1 MTEQTSLFSLGFMS
15 QIAVKDRIIGTA
27 LGLFYAH
34 GLRATGIDRIIRES
48 GVAKASFYR
57 HFPSK
62 DLLIAEVLRHWH
74 EADFAALRQAVE
86 AVEPKLRPLEVFNVL
101 SERAQAEGYRGCALN
116 NAVAELAD
124 RSHAGFGF
132 VIEARAEIR
141 QWFEAL
147 LSDAGFADMAAELS
161 QEWLLLYDGALTVA
175 LRQPAVGRVAY
186 VTAER
191 VLQQIQLK
199 RLLSKSLVP

>member
-1 MTEQTSLFSLGFMS
+1 MS
-15 QIAVKDRIIGTA
+15 QLPVKDRILNVA
-27 LGLFYAH
+27 LDLFYSQ

-62 DLLIAEVLRHWH
+62 DQLIVEALKRWH
-74 EADFAALRQAVE
+74 AADFASLRQAVE

-101 SERAQAEGYRGCALN
+101 ALRAEAETYRGCALN
-116 NAVAELAD
+116 NALAEQAD
-124 RSHAGFGF
+124 KASAAHGF
-132 VIEARAEIR
+132 VCEAKAEIGL
-141 QWFEAL
+141 WFADL
-147 LSDAGFADMAAELS
+147 LAAAGFADMAGELS
-161 QEWLLLYDGALTVA
+161 REWLLLYDGALTLA
-175 LRQPAVGRVAY
+175 LRQPEAARVAY

-199 RLLSKSLVP
+199 RLLSKNLTA

>member
-1 MTEQTSLFSLGFMS
+1 MS
-15 QIAVKDRIIGTA
+15 QISVKDRIVGTA
-27 LGLFYAH
+27 LELFYAH

-86 AVEPKLRPLEVFNVL
+86 VVEPKQRPLEIFTVL
-101 SERAQAEGYRGCALN
+101 AGRAQAEGYRGCALN

-124 RSHAGFGF
+124 RSHAGFAR
-132 VIEARAEIR
+132 VVEAKAEIR
-141 QWFEAL
+141 QWFETL
-147 LSDAGFADMAAELS
+147 LSEAGFADLAAELS

-175 LRQPAVGRVAY
+175 LRQPEAGRVAY

-199 RLLSKSLVP
+199 RLLSKRLGS

>member
-1 MTEQTSLFSLGFMS
+1 MSQTS
-15 QIAVKDRIIGTA
+15 VKDRIAQTA

-62 DLLIAEVLRHWH
+62 DLLIAEVLRQWH
-74 EADFAALRQAVE
+74 EADFAALRAAVE

-101 SERAQAEGYRGCALN
+101 SVRAQAEGYRGCALN

-124 RSHAGFGF
+124 AAHAGHVF
-132 VIEARAEIR
+132 VGEAKSELG
-141 QWFEAL
+141 QWFEDL
-147 LSDAGFADMAAELS
+147 LSEAGFADMATELS
-161 QEWLLLYDGALTVA
+161 REWLLLYDGALTVA
-175 LRQPAVGRVAY
+175 LRQPEAGRIAY

-199 RLLSKSLVP
+199 RLLSKSLAQ

>member
-1 MTEQTSLFSLGFMS
+1 MS
-15 QIAVKDRIIGTA
+15 QISVKERIIATA
-27 LGLFYAH
+27 LELFYTQ
-34 GLRATGIDRIIRES
+34 GLRATGIDRIIRDS

-62 DLLIAEVLRHWH
+62 DRLIAEVLQHWH

-101 SERAQAEGYRGCALN
+101 AERAQAGGYRGCALN
-116 NAVAELAD
+116 NALAELAD
-124 RSHAGFGF
+124 ASHAGHAC
-132 VIEARAEIR
+132 VLAAKAEIR
-141 QWFEAL
+141 QWFESL
-147 LSDAGFADMAAELS
+147 LSEAGFADMAEALS

-175 LRQPAVGRVAY
+175 LRQPEAARVAY

-199 RLLSKSLVP
+199 RLLSKSLGA